1 MGVMKEIPV
10 LMTDKDFD
18 LEYNTLK
25 IKMEDGLPARLLQY
39 IHRNSWV
46 RYMHLQIKNARS
58 EKGVSQNAQNQKIT
72 NFILTQED
80 L

>member
-25 IKMEDGLPARLLQY
+25 IKMEDEKQKGHDWGMRISCLIGWTTSGCFP
-39 IHRNSWV
+39 V
-46 RYMHLQIKNARS
+46 R
-58 EKGVSQNAQNQKIT
+58 
-72 NFILTQED
+72 
-80 L
+80 

>member
-25 IKMEDGLPARLLQY
+25 IKMED
-39 IHRNSWV
+39 
-46 RYMHLQIKNARS
+46 
-58 EKGVSQNAQNQKIT
+58 EKQKGHAGV
-72 NFILTQED
+72 
-80 L
+80 

>member
-25 IKMEDGLPARLLQY
+25 IKMVDEKQKGHEWGMIISYLFGWTTGETAP
-39 IHRNSWV
+39 IHTPEQ
-46 RYMHLQIKNARS
+46 L
-58 EKGVSQNAQNQKIT
+58 GKIYA
-72 NFILTQED
+72 LAD
-80 L
+80 

>member
-25 IKMEDGLPARLLQY
+25 IKMEDEKQKGHDWGMRIYYLIGWTTSDTAS
-39 IHRNSWV
+39 IHTPEQ
-46 RYMHLQIKNARS
+46 L
-58 EKGVSQNAQNQKIT
+58 GKIYA
-72 NFILTQED
+72 LAD
-80 L
+80 